1 MNIADTMGS
10 WKDDTLEADLQGNL
24 EDHWPWTAISAWPT
38 KRYLWENYY
47 KPVARIRTRAE
58 NRNAGQDEYIL
69 NPTFLSSKKRYDC
82 LVSDFTAQSSGEL
95 FLFVN
100 DAIIYARPN
109 GLIGTYKNNM
119 GKAEVFVKRI
129 AITGEPFTLPPE
141 MLTTSACKEFVS
153 VNKEK

>member
-1 MNIADTMGS
+1 M
-10 WKDDTLEADLQGNL
+10 
-24 EDHWPWTAISAWPT
+24 
-38 KRYLWENYY
+38 
-47 KPVARIRTRAE
+47 
-58 NRNAGQDEYIL
+58 
-69 NPTFLSSKKRYDC
+69 
-82 LVSDFTAQSSGEL
+82 SDFTAQSSGEL

-129 AITGEPFTLPPE
+129 AITGEPFALPPE